1 MSVRKIKVL
10 PSELANQIAAGEVVE
25 RPSSVVKELIEN
37 AIDAGA
43 TEIILELD
51 HGGKERIQI
60 RDNGAGIEKEE
71 LKLALHRHATSK
83 VYSLEELECVESM
96 GFRGEALSSIAS
108 VSKMKIISRTPESE
122 HGWCIDNQKN
132 SELLPEAHPVG
143 TTIIVESLF
152 YNTPAR
158 RKFLKAERTE
168 YLHIDELLKK
178 FLLCHF
184 GVSLKIIHNG
194 KQLKHFAIADTPA
207 KQQQRITAICTEG
220 FIENALVVN
229 EAAMGFKL
237 QGWIAKA
244 QFSRSRGDLQYFYV
258 NGRSIKDKL
267 IAHAIKQAY
276 KDVLHHQHYPVFILY
291 FSIDPSTVDVNVHP
305 TKQELR
311 FRDAR
316 LVHDFLFGK
325 IHHVLTQ
332 TKPTISSDVNAE
344 IAATQKLDVVVQDH
358 AIWPK
363 AEPSEPDK
371 SHHGDGLAFSQQLT
385 TEKKLDQD
393 LAKILASDT
402 TLTNSAKAEST
413 HQKVKDIW
421 ENATQTD
428 IPLHLVSE
436 RPPLKKTDAAVAT
449 LPETKEAVAPEK
461 IKDYPLGFAIGQLD
475 GVYILSQSKKGLII
489 VDMHAAHERVLYE
502 KVKKLWE
509 NKAVISQ
516 NLLIPL
522 TFDIPPFRLSTLED
536 NQTLLHR
543 LGFGFSAL
551 GEATLAVREIPIY
564 LKNNDIPSLLEN
576 IAVDLAHFGTSAHME
591 DYLHRILATM
601 SCHRAVR
608 ANDIL
613 SIEEMNYLLR
623 AMEKTDRA
631 NQCNHGR
638 PTWVEMTMPE
648 LDKLFMR
655 GQ

>member
-1 MSVRKIKVL
+1 MSIRKIKVL
-10 PSELANQIAAGEVVE
+10 PVELANQIAAGEVLE

-60 RDNGAGIEKEE
+60 RDNGAGIEKAD
-71 LKLALHRHATSK
+71 LTLALHRHATSK
-83 VYSLEELECVESM
+83 VYSLKELECVKSM

-143 TTIIVESLF
+143 STIIVESLF

-184 GVSLKIIHNG
+184 DLALTIIHNG

-207 KQQQRITAICTEG
+207 KQQQRIATICTEA
-220 FIENALVVN
+220 FIEHALVVN

-237 QGWIAKA
+237 QGWIAKP
-244 QFSRSRGDLQYFYV
+244 QFSRSRADLQYFYV

-267 IAHAIKQAY
+267 ITHAVKQAY
-276 KDVLHHQHYPVFILY
+276 KDVLHHQHYPAFILY
-291 FSIDPSTVDVNVHP
+291 FSIDPSAVDVNVHP

-311 FRDAR
+311 FRDGR

-325 IHHVLTQ
+325 IHQVLTQ
-332 TKPTISSDVNAE
+332 TKPTISSDVNTE
-344 IAATQKLDVVVQDH
+344 IAPTQKLDVVVQDH
-358 AIWPK
+358 AVWPK

-371 SHHGDGLAFSQQLT
+371 SDDSDGLALSQQLK

-421 ENATQTD
+421 ENATQID
-428 IPLHLVSE
+428 IPLNPVPE
-436 RPPLKKTDAAVAT
+436 QPPLKKPEATVAT
-449 LPETKEAVAPEK
+449 LPDTKKAEVTN
-461 IKDYPLGFAIGQLD
+461 IKDYPLGFAIGQLG
-475 GVYILSQSKKGLII
+475 GVYILSQSKKGLVI

-502 KVKKLWE
+502 KVKTLWQR
-509 NKAVISQ
+509 KAVISQ
-516 NLLIPL
+516 NLLMPL
-522 TFDIPPFRLSTLED
+522 TFEMQPLRLSILED
-536 NQTLLHR
+536 SEDLLHR

-564 LKNNDIPSLLEN
+564 LNNNDIPSLLEN
-576 IAVDLAHFGTSAHME
+576 IAADLAHFGTSAHME

-638 PTWVEMTMPE
+638 PTWVEVTLPE